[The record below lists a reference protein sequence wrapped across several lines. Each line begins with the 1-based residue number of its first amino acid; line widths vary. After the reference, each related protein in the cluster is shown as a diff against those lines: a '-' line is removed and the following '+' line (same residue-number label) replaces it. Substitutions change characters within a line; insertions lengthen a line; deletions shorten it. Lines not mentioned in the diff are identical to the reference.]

1 MVRRRGPRARP
12 PTLGHNDLMKRMSV
26 AEAKAHLSELVDQAE
41 HKKKRIVILRH
52 GKPAAAIV
60 PVEVAMPRRR
70 RSRAMSDEEAR
81 NFFEEATR
89 CGDSSSSAVDDLLRG
104 RR

>member
-1 MVRRRGPRARP
+1 VVIVIK
-12 PTLGHNDLMKRMSV
+12 TSL

-60 PVEVAMPRRR
+60 PVEVAVPKKARAKAMTAEEV
-70 RSRAMSDEEAR
+70 RS
-81 NFFEEATR
+81 FFDDAAH
-89 CGDSSSSAVDDLLRG
+89 CGDPTFPAVDDLVRG

>member
-1 MVRRRGPRARP
+1 MVIVIR
-12 PTLGHNDLMKRMSV
+12 TSL

-41 HKKKRIVILRH
+41 HRKKRIVILRH

-60 PVEVAMPRRR
+60 PVEVAVPRKRR
-70 RSRAMSDEEAR
+70 TRAMTDDEAR
-81 NFFEEATR
+81 AFFEEAAR
-89 CGDSSSSAVDDLLRG
+89 CGDATFSAVDDLVRG

>member
-1 MVRRRGPRARP
+1 MRDPLSLVIMVLVIK
-12 PTLGHNDLMKRMSV
+12 TSL
-26 AEAKAHLSELVDQAE
+26 AEAKAHLSNLVDQAE

-60 PVEVAMPRRR
+60 PVEVAMR
-70 RSRAMSDEEAR
+70 RSRRAKAMTDDEVRA
-81 NFFEEATR
+81 FFEDATK
-89 CGDSSSSAVDDLLRG
+89 CGDPTFPAVEDLVRG

>member
-1 MVRRRGPRARP
+1 MRP
-12 PTLGHNDLMKRMSV
+12 PIILVIMVIMIRTSL

-60 PVEVAMPRRR
+60 PVEVATR
-70 RSRAMSDEEAR
+70 RSRRAKSMTEDEVRAFFAEA
-81 NFFEEATR
+81 AR
-89 CGDSSSSAVDDLLRG
+89 CGDPAFRAVDDLVRG